1 MSKVNIRSRQ
11 VTYLL
16 DAVNDEATLGSN
28 KVFDAIHC
36 TTAGTVQLKAGGLFQ
51 YLAAVAD
58 GATNSNTTF
67 INPATGVAFVATDDE
82 IAAGFYE
89 GDGSQYVDVPMT
101 AGQTIYARV
110 TAAKIASGNFKGEAI
125 RF

>member
-1 MSKVNIRSRQ
+1 M
-11 VTYLL
+11 L
-16 DAVNDEATLGSN
+16 DAVNDEAVAGTN

-67 INPATGVAFVATDDE
+67 INPETGVAFVATDDD

-89 GDGSQYVDVPMT
+89 GDGSQYVNVPMT
-101 AGQTIYARV
+101 AGQTIYAPI
-110 TAAKIASGNFKGEAI
+110 TSAKIAAGDFKGEAI